1 MDKTLSKIG
10 VAAIAPALALTL
22 MASPASAQ
30 RYHDRDR
37 NDSGKDAVIGAVV
50 GGLAGAII
58 GNGDGRYVAGGALAG
73 AAVGVASS
81 DNDRDCNYYRGG
93 RCYRNQGH
101 WEREHGIKPF
111 GLSQDIRAKM
121 LTPAEANKL
130 GEPIG
135 VSALQIIRRY
145 FDAGNGIY
153 LISVNTFRS
162 RDFVYNMRLELKD

>member
-1 MDKTLSKIG
+1 MKTLSKIG

-30 RYHDRDR
+30 RYNDR
-37 NDSGKDAVIGAVV
+37 NDSGKDAIVGALV

-81 DNDRDCNYYRGG
+81 DSRSDCNYYRGG

-101 WEREHGIKPF
+101 WEREHGI
-111 GLSQDIRAKM
+111 
-121 LTPAEANKL
+121 N
-130 GEPIG
+130 
-135 VSALQIIRRY
+135 
-145 FDAGNGIY
+145 
-153 LISVNTFRS
+153 S
-162 RDFVYNMRLELKD
+162 RDYRYDRPSYGYNSGRHNARPNRDYRYDRRW

>member
-1 MDKTLSKIG
+1 MKTLSKIG

-37 NDSGKDAVIGAVV
+37 GNDAAKDAVLGAVV

-73 AAVGVASS
+73 AAVGAASS
-81 DNDRDCNYYRGG
+81 DNRSDCNYYRGG

-101 WEREHGIKPF
+101 WERE
-111 GLSQDIRAKM
+111 
-121 LTPAEANKL
+121 
-130 GEPIG
+130 
-135 VSALQIIRRY
+135 
-145 FDAGNGIY
+145 NGI
-153 LISVNTFRS
+153 NS
-162 RDFVYNMRLELKD
+162 RDRYSYDRRDYRGGRYDQRDRGYRYDRRW

>member
-1 MDKTLSKIG
+1 MKTLSKIG

-22 MASPASAQ
+22 LASPASAQ

-81 DNDRDCNYYRGG
+81 DNNRDCNYYRGG
-93 RCYRNQGH
+93 RCYRNQGQ
-101 WEREHGIKPF
+101 WQRDRGYN
-111 GLSQDIRAKM
+111 GYNGYYNNGGYQGGDRYD
-121 LTPAEANKL
+121 
-130 GEPIG
+130 
-135 VSALQIIRRY
+135 RRY
-145 FDAGNGIY
+145 EGRRDRYEN
-153 LISVNTFRS
+153 S
-162 RDFVYNMRLELKD
+162 RDYRYDRRW